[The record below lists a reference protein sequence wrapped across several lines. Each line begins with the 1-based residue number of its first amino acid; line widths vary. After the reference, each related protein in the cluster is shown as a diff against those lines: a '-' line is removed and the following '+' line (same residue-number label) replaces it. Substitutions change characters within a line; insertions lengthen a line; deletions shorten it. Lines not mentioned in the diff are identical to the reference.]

1 MLPRSGNCLSAEEGG
16 QAAHLTS
23 AVLADEGNHGG
34 CWSGPLLD
42 QLPDKEEVPYG
53 GDGASEVLVSAPTGF
68 FAGSPTCV
76 DLSIKFQSAEDDAL
90 CPTTDRGVIA
100 TILVARGEGRRRYHH
115 DWDWVKKS

>member
-1 MLPRSGNCLSAEEGG
+1 VLPRSGNCLSAEEGG

-76 DLSIKFQSAEDDAL
+76 DLSIKFQSAETMRSARRVIVASSPL
-90 CPTTDRGVIA
+90 SSWRVAKAVAATTTTGI
-100 TILVARGEGRRRYHH
+100 G
-115 DWDWVKKS
+115 